1 MSDYYVALSADCF
14 TGSELVE
21 IGLLDELSP
30 QVIQIMGSETDP
42 RDAVEIAI
50 REAESR
56 SLPIARGV
64 ASVGYYANEGDT
76 MTPDEARAWADE
88 VANRAGFCAHCGD
101 MLHADSVFDEL
112 DEESGFCDSNCW
124 HGWVT
129 PERRPDLY
137 DEAELANA

>member
-1 MSDYYVALSADCF
+1 MGDYYVALSHDCIS
-14 TGSELVE
+14 GARLIEV
-21 IGLLDELSP
+21 GLLDDLSP
-30 QVIQIMGSETDP
+30 QMCEMLGAEPDP
-42 RDAVEIAI
+42 RDAAQIAI

-56 SLPIARGV
+56 GLPIARGT
-64 ASVGYYANEGDT
+64 ASIGYYANEGDT

-101 MLHADSVFDEL
+101 MLPKNYVFDEL
-112 DEESGFCDSNCW
+112 DEDARFCESNCW
-124 HGWVT
+124 HSWVT